1 MTVDLSRQ
9 KKLDTD
15 SKAIQHIEFVGQLKN
30 IDKINADR
38 AESMF
43 VWTIKKNQ
51 RNKINMFSRMCNST
65 VNKGKLLRREG

>member
-43 VWTIKKNQ
+43 VLTIKKKSKKQ
-51 RNKINMFSRMCNST
+51 D
-65 VNKGKLLRREG
+65 

>member
-9 KKLDTD
+9 KKLNTD
-15 SKAIQHIEFVGQLKN
+15 SKAIQHIEFVGRLKN

-43 VWTIKKNQ
+43 V
-51 RNKINMFSRMCNST
+51 
-65 VNKGKLLRREG
+65 

>member
-1 MTVDLSRQ
+1 MDYDFIINHYRLVTVDLSRQ

-43 VWTIKKNQ
+43 VLTIKKKSKKQ
-51 RNKINMFSRMCNST
+51 D
-65 VNKGKLLRREG
+65 

>member
-1 MTVDLSRQ
+1 MDYDFIINHYRLVTVDLSRQ

-43 VWTIKKNQ
+43 VSTIKKKSKKQ
-51 RNKINMFSRMCNST
+51 D
-65 VNKGKLLRREG
+65 

>member
-9 KKLDTD
+9 KKLGTD

-43 VWTIKKNQ
+43 VLTIKKKSKKQ
-51 RNKINMFSRMCNST
+51 D
-65 VNKGKLLRREG
+65 